1 MKSLAYC
8 ALCAASLVGL
18 SACSGNGQKNDD
30 NSLFLLVSSAG
41 KPENEC
47 IKVYIFDQNEGTA
60 TYVSGVSGISNPTFI
75 YPSPDHKLVYAVG
88 EDQAPDIPSANTL
101 AFDAEKGVLTLLN
114 SQVNQGDSPCNIILS
129 PDGQWVYTSNYF
141 GGNINEYHVDAQ
153 GLLEPGRLVAFEGSS
168 VDPERQTHPYIHA
181 ANFTRDGKFL
191 LIDDLG
197 TDRIHIFPTP
207 GPVSLDDMRDLEV
220 PAGVGPRH
228 LCFNEDGSR
237 AYLLGEL
244 SGDVVTIAYDAETSD
259 FKVIQTL
266 RCDSLNAGG
275 SADVHISPD
284 GKFVYTSHRLKG
296 DGISILA
303 VNPEDGT
310 LTKVGYQD
318 TGIHPRNF
326 AISPNGKFLLVA
338 CRDTNEVQIFARDA
352 ETGLLANTG
361 NKIEMESPMCVQF

>member
-1 MKSLAYC
+1 MKGFKIFC
-8 ALCAASLVGL
+8 FASLLVCCSCSKKTENGDDSL
-18 SACSGNGQKNDD
+18 YLFVSA
-30 NSLFLLVSSAG
+30 AG
-41 KPENEC
+41 KPEQEC
-47 IKVYIFDQNEGTA
+47 IKVYRFDQEEGSA
-60 TYVSGVSGISNPTFI
+60 VYVSGLSGISNPTFI
-75 YPSPDHKLVYAVG
+75 YPSPDKKFVYAVG

-101 AFDAEKGVLTLLN
+101 AFNAENGTLTLLN
-114 SQVNQGDSPCNIILS
+114 SQINQGDCPCNIILS
-129 PDGQWVYTSNYF
+129 PDGQYVYTSNYF
-141 GGNINEYHVDAQ
+141 GENINEYHVDSQ
-153 GLLEPGRLVAFEGSS
+153 GLLEPGRAIGFEGSS
-168 VDPERQTHPYIHA
+168 IDPERQTHPYIHA

-207 GPVSLDDMRDLEV
+207 GPVSLDNMKDLEI

-228 LCFNEDGSR
+228 LCFNAEGDR

-244 SGDVVTIAYDAETSD
+244 SGDVVTISYNAEAAD
-259 FKVIQTL
+259 FNVIQTL
-266 RCDSLNAGG
+266 RCDSLGAGG

-284 GKFVYTSHRLKG
+284 GRFVYTSHRLKG

-338 CRDTNEVQIFARDA
+338 CRDTNEVQIFARDV
-352 ETGLLANTG
+352 ESGLLTNTG
-361 NKIEMESPMCVQF
+361 NKIEMERPMCVQF